1 MPKSQAA
8 KELAAKQKAQAKAEK
23 QRRKESSNPKD
34 WGTMKQLKE
43 SFKLT
48 HQVDPSVIWWTL
60 GGFVL
65 GIVVFL
71 VIGLF
76 VPPLWLWIVLGVLV
90 GFSLGMW
97 AFQWR
102 AKKALFLRY
111 KGQAG
116 SSEVALSLLDK
127 KKWTVDMAVAFTR
140 QQDMVHRV
148 VGPAGI
154 VLVGEGRMSQLRPLM
169 NTETRRHEQVAYGTP
184 VTQIYVGE
192 GKNQVQLEDLSKHIK
207 KLPKALSATQVDDVN
222 SRLKALDAMRP
233 RVPVP
238 KGPMPTSMKGARAAM
253 RGR

>member
-1 MPKSQAA
+1 
-8 KELAAKQKAQAKAEK
+8 
-23 QRRKESSNPKD
+23 
-34 WGTMKQLKE
+34 
-43 SFKLT
+43 
-48 HQVDPSVIWWTL
+48 
-60 GGFVL
+60 
-65 GIVVFL
+65 
-71 VIGLF
+71 
-76 VPPLWLWIVLGVLV
+76 
-90 GFSLGMW
+90 MW

-184 VTQIYVGE
+184 VTQVYVGE
-192 GKNQVQLEDLSKHIK
+192 GKNQVRLEDLSKHIK